1 MGKECCGK
9 DCMTAAQVID
19 EYLRGYAGSGV
30 SPASEPLLATLAAHG
45 FTVERAREPTV
56 GVRARVAS
64 ESGDMSP
71 QQRRAMMTNAERVTW
86 WRDNHAQ
93 KFPKIASTP
102 REAGRAW
109 ATAFLE
115 GKDPGLPRV
124 PVVPGRDP
132 VKEDWIYREGRAE
145 VFRAAKVPG
154 QRKMKPLDIGRIEN
168 LK

>member
-9 DCMTAAQVID
+9 DCMTAEQVID
-19 EYLRGYAGSGV
+19 NFRRAMERRGTRFNGADV
-30 SPASEPLLATLAAHG
+30 LSELAKHG

-124 PVVPGRDP
+124 PVVPGGDP